1 LVEQHKID
9 ITEESTMTIAK
20 GHKKQSNKNQQDS
33 TYRKEQDKKIKV
45 EALEQEQEQQL
56 GNIGERFVVATP
68 SLISAST
75 ISEVLSGIDFPKSK
89 DGLKEYAGYQLR
101 KTDVEY
107 AQAVL
112 DLIDQIPDKEYS
124 NMEDIEE
131 EVRRIK

>member
-9 ITEESTMTIAK
+9 ITEESTMTTAK

-33 TYRKEQDKKIKV
+33 TYRKEQDKTVKV
-45 EALEQEQEQQL
+45 EALEQEQQL
-56 GNIGERFVVATP
+56 GNIGERFVVAATP